1 MDLSDTQRS
10 AIQEIIETWDPLS
23 GWPRHQPAPGE
34 YDRLIGRI
42 CDAIE
47 GDMTADRL
55 AHNVHEEVGQ
65 MGVSLDRSAVN
76 NIVQKV
82 HEVLLEKP
90 ES

>member
-1 MDLSDTQRS
+1 
-10 AIQEIIETWDPLS
+10 
-23 GWPRHQPAPGE
+23 
-34 YDRLIGRI
+34 
-42 CDAIE
+42 
-47 GDMTADRL
+47 MTADRL
-55 AHNVHEEVGQ
+55 AHTVHEEVGQ